1 MKASAHLDAPPPPS
15 PRPLVT
21 VGIPAYNEKRFIGQ
35 AIESVLTQTFTDFEL
50 LISDDA
56 SSDGTAEI
64 CAEFAAR
71 DRRIRLVRQ
80 SRNLGPFLNLK
91 YVTDHATGALLVW
104 LAHDDMLGSTYLE
117 ECVRQVKS
125 RPHDVLVSTDF
136 KIIDET
142 GKLLRVESLA
152 GIRADIPWKRRRAEF
167 FRFPVYSNTFYSFY
181 GMMQTDAGKQ
191 MFGQLKRPTYMSQ
204 IELPVLARLATIGE
218 ISSFPSATRYYRR
231 VSTSLY
237 HTEQKSIMGKSSL
250 RRIAIQARHFGKL
263 IADQVSVLL
272 HSSLSPEAKIGIM
285 LHLTYYY
292 SVKCAVI
299 LARGR
304 QPDCQADV

>member
-1 MKASAHLDAPPPPS
+1 
-15 PRPLVT
+15 
-21 VGIPAYNEKRFIGQ
+21 
-35 AIESVLTQTFTDFEL
+35 
-50 LISDDA
+50 
-56 SSDGTAEI
+56 
-64 CAEFAAR
+64 
-71 DRRIRLVRQ
+71 
-80 SRNLGPFLNLK
+80 
-91 YVTDHATGALLVW
+91 
-104 LAHDDMLGSTYLE
+104 
-117 ECVRQVKS
+117 
-125 RPHDVLVSTDF
+125 VLVSTDF

-152 GIRADIPWKRRRAEF
+152 SIRADIPWKRRRAEF

-181 GMMQTDAGKQ
+181 GMMQTDAGKR

-218 ISSFPSATRYYRR
+218 ISSFASATRYYRR

-263 IADQVSVLL
+263 IADQVFVLL

-304 QPDCQADV
+304 PPDCRGDV